1 MKEFFQKYKHA
12 WVFLYGLIYLPWFY
26 YLERTVTHGYN
37 VIQLPLDKKIPFI
50 EFFIIPYYLWFA
62 FIAVAVFYFF
72 FTNTKEFYQLVTF
85 LVIGMTLFLIICTLF
100 PNGQMLRPTHF
111 VRDNIFT
118 DLVKH
123 LYILDTPTNVFPSI
137 HVYNSIG
144 VMIAINSSEQLKSK
158 KWAIHL
164 TNILGCLII
173 LSTMFL
179 KQHSVLD
186 VVGAGIFATIFYVF
200 VYASEP
206 KNTHVFSKSIS

>member
-12 WVFLYGLIYLPWFY
+12 WVFLYGLIYMPWFY
-26 YLERTVTHGYN
+26 YLERTVTLGYN

-62 FIAVAVFYFF
+62 FIAMAVFYFF

-85 LVIGMTLFLIICTLF
+85 LVIGMTLFLIISTLF

-186 VVGAGIFATIFYVF
+186 VVGAGIFATISYVF

-206 KNTHVFSKSIS
+206 KSAHVFSKSIS